1 MPKMDLKHS
10 DLNPPPKDTSSLCVC
25 RVPLSLIKPRRP
37 HAEYDYVESTLGD
50 ADKLELD
57 ESKEWK
63 DRKSGK
69 VGKWLRGVDKNRRCR
84 CCQVGEWRVSSPSHF
99 ERWRF
104 RADLQEDMGHAMVTT
119 TADTVGTLKPYNCRN

>member
-10 DLNPPPKDTSSLCVC
+10 DLNPPTKDTSSLCVC

-84 CCQVGEWRVSSPSHF
+84 CCQLS
-99 ERWRF
+99 
-104 RADLQEDMGHAMVTT
+104 
-119 TADTVGTLKPYNCRN
+119 GTNFGRIKAGRRMAGLESKPL